1 MNRLKN
7 PFIALVLSLLLVVG
21 IGRAVYEV
29 QHPSRTAS
37 ALSQQHVVTFSGS
50 INAETT
56 IISGAT
62 QTNLH
67 VYSMEI
73 ASSVSGTVVLRN
85 GTGGAVVANLYLIAN
100 TPRDITNVWGGNGL
114 ALTQNILTATLAGST
129 LTLTAR
135 SADQ

>member
-7 PFIALVLSLLLVVG
+7 PFIALVLSFLLVVG

-37 ALSQQHVVTFSGS
+37 ALSQQHVVTFGGS
-50 INAETT
+50 INTETT
-56 IISGAT
+56 VITGAT

-73 ASSVSGTVVLRN
+73 ASDTSGTVVFRN
-85 GTGGAVVANLYLIAN
+85 GTGGAIVARVYLIAN
-100 TPRDITNVWGGNGL
+100 TPRDVTNVWGGNGL
-114 ALTQNILTATLAGST
+114 ALTQNVLTATLAGAT
-129 LTLTAR
+129 LQLTAR
-135 SADQ
+135 TNDQ